1 VFLLKDSRLDY
12 ALLGVLPAQ
21 EAMSGK
27 RSQRYYDEQALYQY
41 AVEALGR
48 RMRSVAEL
56 KRLMRSRV
64 ARQAD
69 GEALIDRVVARLKQ
83 QRYLNDASYA
93 AAYSS
98 FRKENEKFGPRRVVQ
113 DLKARGVHAEVIG
126 AAVRAA
132 YEGVDESQLARQ
144 FLERKR
150 IRQPQDRKEA
160 ARVFRAMA
168 RAGFSSAVIVGILKK
183 WSVEDEVLSVLEQE
197 REEAESRS
205 KLEEDNG

>member
-1 VFLLKDSRLDY
+1 
-12 ALLGVLPAQ
+12 
-21 EAMSGK
+21 MSGK

>member
-1 VFLLKDSRLDY
+1 MPGR
-12 ALLGVLPAQ
+12 Q
-21 EAMSGK
+21 T
-27 RSQRYYDEQALYQY
+27 RRYYDEQALYQY

-56 KRLMRSRV
+56 KRLMRGRV
-64 ARQAD
+64 ARQD
-69 GEALIDRVVARLKQ
+69 GGEALIDRVVARLKE

-98 FRKENEKFGPRRVVQ
+98 FRKENEKFGRLRVTQ
-113 DLKARGVHAEVIG
+113 DLKARGVHAEVIA

-150 IRQPQDRKEA
+150 IARPQNQKQA
-160 ARVFRAMA
+160 ARVFRTLA

-183 WSVEDEVLSVLEQE
+183 WDVEDELLSVLEQE
-197 REEAESRS
+197 REEAES
-205 KLEEDNG
+205 KPKTEEDNG